1 MKIKKRY
8 WIPTLI
14 VIIIIVVGVIIKK
27 SQGEKKLLVTTEEVT
42 RQSLVATV
50 SASGKVEPVVQV
62 KVSSQIPA
70 RITKLA
76 VREGERVTKG
86 QFLIE
91 LDKERYS
98 AVLEQTQSG
107 RRAAQAQL
115 DKARADFR
123 RAGEL
128 VARGMISEAE
138 LDAARAQSRLME
150 AELDQMIARE
160 KQVRDDLSKTIL
172 SAPMSGTISRLNK
185 EEGEMTLGSTFQ
197 EDVILIVADLSR
209 MQIKAEVDEND
220 IVGVKLGDTTRCEID
235 AFPDTVFVGIV
246 AEIAQSAEVSGYGTQ
261 EEATNFGVDVMIL
274 DSISALRPGMSATV
288 DIEIDR
294 RDSVLAVPLQSVAL
308 RDRKE
313 GKPVEIKEKPQRKSS
328 RQRAEEVRSGTAVD
342 TGKILRREDLV
353 EGVYVMRND
362 SAIWVPVRTGISSN
376 THIEILSGLE
386 GGEKIVTGP
395 YKALAKDLTHGTQIT
410 IKEDK
415 KKKK

>member
-395 YKALAKDLTHGTQIT
+395 YKALAKDLTHGTQST

>member
-14 VIIIIVVGVIIKK
+14 IIIIIVVGVIIKQ
-27 SQGEKKLLVTTEEVT
+27 SQGEKKLPVTTEEVT

-115 DKARADFR
+115 EKAQADFR

-160 KQVRDDLSKTIL
+160 KQVRDDLSKTVL
-172 SAPMSGTISRLNK
+172 SAPMSGTVSRLNK

-235 AFPDTVFVGIV
+235 AFPDTVFVGTV

-261 EEATNFGVDVMIL
+261 EEATNFDVDVMIL

-353 EGVYVMRND
+353 EGVYVMCND

>member
-14 VIIIIVVGVIIKK
+14 IIIIIVVGVIVKQN
-27 SQGEKKLLVTTEEVT
+27 QGEKKLPVTTEEVT

-107 RRAAQAQL
+107 RRAAQAQI
-115 DKARADFR
+115 DKARADFK
-123 RAGEL
+123 RAEEL

-160 KQVRDDLSKTIL
+160 KQVRDDLSKTVL
-172 SAPMSGTISRLNK
+172 SAPMSGTVSRLNK

-220 IVGVKLGDTTRCEID
+220 IVGVKFGDTTRCEID
-235 AFPDTVFVGIV
+235 AFPDTVFVGTV
-246 AEIAQSAEVSGYGTQ
+246 AEIAQSAEVTGYGTQ
-261 EEATNFGVDVMIL
+261 EEATNFDVDVMIL

-342 TGKILRREDLV
+342 TGKILRREDLI